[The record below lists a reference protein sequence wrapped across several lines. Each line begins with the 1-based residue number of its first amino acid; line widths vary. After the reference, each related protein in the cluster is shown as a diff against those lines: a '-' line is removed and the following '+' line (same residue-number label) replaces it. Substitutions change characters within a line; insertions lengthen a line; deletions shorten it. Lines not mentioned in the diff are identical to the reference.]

1 MPVDRADLRK
11 KKGRERMRGMVGVA
25 WRPIAAAVLALA
37 SFALCDGEARADSGP
52 TRVKLT
58 GEIIDSWCQISGIMG
73 VGTGSAHHQCAI
85 WCAVGGVPIG
95 VQGSDGKAYILLKSE
110 DRDTINN
117 PTLIDIQTDQVVV
130 DADAY
135 ERDGVN
141 YLVVRKVLENGGI
154 VLKNDADYGIV
165 PFGE

>member
-1 MPVDRADLRK
+1 
-11 KKGRERMRGMVGVA
+11 MRPALPAKAPPRLGF
-25 WRPIAAAVLALA
+25 RLLVLAGGLA
-37 SFALCDGEARADSGP
+37 LSSGFAPIQAHADSGP
-52 TRVKLT
+52 TRVKMT

-73 VGTGSAHHQCAI
+73 VGAGTAHHQCAI

-95 VQGSDGKAYILLKSE
+95 IQGSDGKAYILLKAE
-110 DRDTINN
+110 DRD
-117 PTLIDIQTDQVVV
+117 PVGDATLIDIQTDQIVV

-154 VLKNDADYGIV
+154 VLKNDKDFGIV
-165 PFGE
+165 PFGD

>member
-1 MPVDRADLRK
+1 MTHIRWYLRNASMLVL
-11 KKGRERMRGMVGVA
+11 GTAALVA
-25 WRPIAAAVLALA
+25 
-37 SFALCDGEARADSGP
+37 SEARADSGP

-73 VGTGSAHHQCAI
+73 VGTGTAHHQCAI

-95 VQGSDGKAYILLKSE
+95 IQGSDGKAYILLKSE
-110 DRDTINN
+110 ERDTIAN

-141 YLVVRKVLENGGI
+141 YLVVRQVLQNGGI
-154 VLKNDADYGIV
+154 VLKNHKEFGIV
-165 PFGE
+165 PFGD

>member
-1 MPVDRADLRK
+1 MRPAVPAKAAPPCRYRAFLWA
-11 KKGRERMRGMVGVA
+11 GG
-25 WRPIAAAVLALA
+25 LALLSSLA
-37 SFALCDGEARADSGP
+37 AYSSQAHADSGP
-52 TRVKLT
+52 TRVKMT

-73 VGTGSAHHQCAI
+73 VGTGTAHHQCAI

-95 VQGSDGKAYILLKSE
+95 IQGSDGKAYILLKSE
-110 DRDTINN
+110 DRD
-117 PTLIDIQTDQVVV
+117 PVGEATLIDIQTDQIVV

-154 VLKNDADYGIV
+154 VLKNDKDFGIV

>member
-1 MPVDRADLRK
+1 MTDMATAVAERK
-11 KKGRERMRGMVGVA
+11 HRNPLDWAKTG
-25 WRPIAAAVLALA
+25 LSALA
-37 SFALCDGEARADSGP
+37 VMTAASVGPAAYADSGP
-52 TRVKLT
+52 TRVKMT

-85 WCAVGGVPIG
+85 WCAVGGIPIG

-110 DRDTINN
+110 DKDTVSN
-117 PTLIDIQTDQVVV
+117 PTLIDIQTDQVMV

-154 VLKNDADYGIV
+154 VLKNDKDFGIV

>member
-1 MPVDRADLRK
+1 MAK
-11 KKGRERMRGMVGVA
+11 RGLIGTAFVL
-25 WRPIAAAVLALA
+25 AVLAA
-37 SFALCDGEARADSGP
+37 VPAHADSGP

-58 GEIIDSWCQISGIMG
+58 GEIIDSWCQVSGIMG
-73 VGTGSAHHQCAI
+73 IGTGSAHHQCAI
-85 WCAVGGVPIG
+85 WCATGGVPIG
-95 VQGSDGKAYILLKSE
+95 IQGTDGKAYILLKV
-110 DRDTINN
+110 DDGDTVGN

-141 YLVVRKVLENGGI
+141 YLIVRKILENGGI
-154 VLKNDADYGIV
+154 VLKNDKDYGIV

>member
-1 MPVDRADLRK
+1 MTK
-11 KKGRERMRGMVGVA
+11 QTIG
-25 WRPIAAAVLALA
+25 VLAFAVQRRNRAPLEWCRRSLGTVA
-37 SFALCDGEARADSGP
+37 LIVVSSFGTETYADSGP
-52 TRVKLT
+52 TRVSLT
-58 GEIIDSWCQISGIMG
+58 GEVIDSWCQVSGIMG
-73 VGTGSAHHQCAI
+73 IGTGSAHHQCAI

-95 VQGSDGKAYILLKSE
+95 IQGNDGKAYILLKTG
-110 DRDTINN
+110 DDGDPVAN

-141 YLVVRKVLENGGI
+141 YLVVRKILENGGI
-154 VLKNDADYGIV
+154 VLKNDQDYGIV